1 MKDNSSKPNGH
12 AVTPNDTIISV
23 PPEPLNDVV
32 SPVQGGSVLEMQTGL
47 FNLGRNRALQ
57 SGTVEARSEDIDAL
71 TDHARAMAKQTYR
84 DKYDPSQNVHDAM
97 HEAEYR
103 RLFAHRAEAEK
114 AEQHTA
120 ANLRDAEDKLAA
132 TPKAGPKPHIHPLLT
147 VAFIAAITLTVA
159 PTLHDNIFLTIGD
172 DLLAWLGAALSSAFV
187 GAMLTLAILKG
198 QRTKWEWIGVAAGV
212 ILGIGL
218 GAVRLSAAS
227 GASDGLLAAGLTIM
241 EIAAVLLLEGLG
253 SGLRAR
259 KGEWFT
265 KNAAETVAVAAR
277 DAAHADLT
285 RWQDRVKDLNESIAA
300 KIALVENRHNRNI
313 HLPELEGVAIKAV
326 MDGYNAGTTENIGRL
341 RGVRFAT
348 KRTM

>member
-114 AEQHTA
+114 A
-120 ANLRDAEDKLAA
+120 A
-132 TPKAGPKPHIHPLLT
+132 TPK
-147 VAFIAAITLTVA
+147 
-159 PTLHDNIFLTIGD
+159 TI
-172 DLLAWLGAALSSAFV
+172 
-187 GAMLTLAILKG
+187 
-198 QRTKWEWIGVAAGV
+198 
-212 ILGIGL
+212 
-218 GAVRLSAAS
+218 
-227 GASDGLLAAGLTIM
+227 
-241 EIAAVLLLEGLG
+241 
-253 SGLRAR
+253 
-259 KGEWFT
+259 
-265 KNAAETVAVAAR
+265 
-277 DAAHADLT
+277 
-285 RWQDRVKDLNESIAA
+285 
-300 KIALVENRHNRNI
+300 
-313 HLPELEGVAIKAV
+313 
-326 MDGYNAGTTENIGRL
+326 
-341 RGVRFAT
+341 
-348 KRTM
+348 